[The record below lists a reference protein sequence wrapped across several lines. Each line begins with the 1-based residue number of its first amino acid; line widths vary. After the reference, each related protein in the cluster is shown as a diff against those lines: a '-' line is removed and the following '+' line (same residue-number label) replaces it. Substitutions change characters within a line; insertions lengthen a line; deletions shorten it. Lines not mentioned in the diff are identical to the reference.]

1 MCTYSMIIDYEKKRW
16 SEPTSP
22 LYPYTTPNAVPMPSY
37 YPPYIPGIGPNTNIP
52 GVSHN
57 EFNRLKV
64 ELEELKKLLIA
75 AKIFDEKTGQPH
87 CEAEDK
93 VELLKRVAAA
103 LGVDI
108 KDAL

>member
-1 MCTYSMIIDYEKKRW
+1 
-16 SEPTSP
+16 
-22 LYPYTTPNAVPMPSY
+22 MPGT
-37 YPPYIPGIGPNTNIP
+37 YPPYSPATGIGSTTHIHIP
-52 GVSHN
+52 GVSQE
-57 EFNRLKV
+57 EFNKLKA

-93 VELLKRVAAA
+93 VALLKRVADA